1 MVSHRNKYKKNTK
14 NCGIYWV
21 GTPQGSLSPLCASA
35 RPAKMQ
41 ELPCI
46 GSNPKC
52 KVVCMVYVSPAT
64 GCWLRLMSSFL
75 TDWAV
80 SPAVQEQSPLELV
93 EAWLRLNQKVLWND
107 NSWLILMAK
116 FCFCNSLTNSQRS
129 SVLDWQVTAPRDQVL
144 GCPWSCH
151 LVCTC
156 ERGIALVPVQARQL
170 LLGASSPLIHQLIT
184 GGCGWK
190 GWW

>member
-1 MVSHRNKYKKNTK
+1 
-14 NCGIYWV
+14 
-21 GTPQGSLSPLCASA
+21 
-35 RPAKMQ
+35 
-41 ELPCI
+41 
-46 GSNPKC
+46 
-52 KVVCMVYVSPAT
+52 
-64 GCWLRLMSSFL
+64 
-75 TDWAV
+75 
-80 SPAVQEQSPLELV
+80 
-93 EAWLRLNQKVLWND
+93 
-107 NSWLILMAK
+107 MAK

-129 SVLDWQVTAPRDQVL
+129 SVPDWQVTAPRDQVL

-190 GWW
+190 GWWWCCSWEVECEIYSEIQYCLGTRLGCVYRLLAKKKKKFHKHWRLGIVHPSEENVEFSQKQSSRPCLGLLRLDLLSWYEGADVSSVS